1 MAKLLSFL
9 LRDNAPRD
17 DSRGQPMDSATVR
30 RWLTERAYVNPSNL
44 DCEHC
49 VYYTEWGVPWQILRA
64 VRWKQRPPFWRRF
77 LLLLFFLV
85 SFAKTGSGHAQENYR
100 IAQKNLRRRFGQDN
114 AAEMGNFS
122 RFYLLSKDGSVPVR
136 KTPLLSHFY
145 AILY

>member
-64 VRWKQRPPFWRRF
+64 VRRKQRPPFWHRF
-77 LLLLFFLV
+77 LLLLR
-85 SFAKTGSGHAQENYR
+85 TGSR
-100 IAQKNLRRRFGQDN
+100 RTRPKRLRLRASDTF
-114 AAEMGNFS
+114 
-122 RFYLLSKDGSVPVR
+122 K
-136 KTPLLSHFY
+136 
-145 AILY
+145 